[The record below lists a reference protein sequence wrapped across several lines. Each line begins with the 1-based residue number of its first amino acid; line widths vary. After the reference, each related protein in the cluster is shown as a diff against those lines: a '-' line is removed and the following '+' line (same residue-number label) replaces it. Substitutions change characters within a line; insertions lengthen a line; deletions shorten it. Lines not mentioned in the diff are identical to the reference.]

1 MESMVSY
8 LFRRLLWVPPVLFVV
23 SFFTFALVR
32 LGPGDPIR
40 IAAGQFRDPDA
51 FARIRH
57 ARGLDK
63 PLYVQ
68 YGIYIQDVLT
78 KGELGESF
86 RYKGRDVGEL
96 RLMQM
101 TMPDAAAAV
110 GPRLPQCFTQYSPDL
125 AHRRRPAHRWR
136 TCAHAG
142 RKWRHARRSTQR
154 GLQQRGAR
162 AVRGDAVS
170 P

>member
-63 PLYVQ
+63 PLYEQ
-68 YGIYIQDVLT
+68 YGIYIQNVLT
-78 KGELGESF
+78 KGDLGESF
-86 RYKGRDVGEL
+86 RYKGRDVSEIIFPAIWRSAQYNIIALGITL
-96 RLMQM
+96 ALGI
-101 TMPDAAAAV
+101 PLGVFAARNQGTWKDPTAS
-110 GPRLPQCFTQYSPDL
+110 RSSCSWTRSP
-125 AHRRRPAHRWR
+125 P
-136 TCAHAG
+136 
-142 RKWRHARRSTQR
+142 
-154 GLQQRGAR
+154 
-162 AVRGDAVS
+162 
-170 P
+170 